1 MIDDSQKSDG
11 LVIVTARLR
20 DAGLRNDFWDHM
32 ESLIGE
38 RVNECTDEF
47 SISDWDDGLWDTEIE
62 WLTELLEATG
72 ESIVIWRFQG
82 DQHLRYVLG
91 CN

>member
-11 LVIVTARLR
+11 LLIVTARLR
-20 DAGLRNDFWDHM
+20 NAGLRNDFWDHM

-38 RVNECTDEF
+38 RVNECTYEF
-47 SISDWDDGLWDTEIE
+47 SISDWDDEIE
-62 WLTELLEATG
+62 WLTEFLEATG